1 MPLFRAKIFGS
12 QLFTNSSVGIST
24 TTSTTTWQNK
34 CTITTTTIPPGTYML
49 RWTIKGKFSSSDKE
63 YEFRVIDG
71 SSTQLA
77 YAQFRTPLAA
87 VEIPW
92 TSSQLFVLTEASY
105 TYTLQF
111 RCVDAGTVT
120 VSEANLEFWRLE

>member
-12 QLFTNSSVGIST
+12 QLYTNSSTGTST
-24 TTSTTTWQNK
+24 TTSTTIWQNK
-34 CTITTTTIPPGTYML
+34 CTITTGTIPSGTYML
-49 RWTIKGKFSSSDKE
+49 RWTIKGKFSAADKE
-63 YEFRVIDG
+63 YEFRIIDD
-71 SSTQLA
+71 SVTQLA
-77 YAQFRTPLAA
+77 YSQDRTPLAA
-87 VEIPW
+87 VQKPW
-92 TSSQLFVLTEASY
+92 TSSRIFVLTEGIY

>member
-12 QLFTNSSVGIST
+12 QVNTNSSTGIST

-34 CTITTTTIPPGTYML
+34 CTITTPTIPPGTYML
-49 RWTIKGKFSSSDKE
+49 RWTIKGKFSSANKE

-71 SSTQLA
+71 ASTQLA
-77 YAQFRTPLAA
+77 YSQFRTPLAS
-87 VEIPW
+87 VEVPW
-92 TSSQLFVLTEASY
+92 TSSLLLVLTEASY

-111 RCVDAGTVT
+111 KCIDAGTVT
-120 VSEANLEFWRLE
+120 VSEANLEFWRIE